1 MKIFFQANLT
11 VPEELKQR
19 FQKII
24 NILEKNGVNYFSN
37 LQPEKFA
44 KAEIF
49 IFNQINAVIIE
60 GSKLNPESSYILA
73 LALSQKKP
81 ILYLVAKGTLLEE
94 EIKKLT
100 NDKKL
105 ANCFYFHFYNEN
117 NLEKILSDFI
127 DLIGAGDVRREVA
140 NIKFT
145 LRLTPRM
152 ERYLAWKVTHTKMKK
167 ADYLRVLLN
176 QLIENDEEYKNYL
189 KGE

>member
-1 MKIFFQANLT
+1 MKIFFQANPNS
-11 VPEELKQR
+11 PEELKQR
-19 FQKII
+19 FQRII

-49 IFNQINAVIIE
+49 IFNQIDAVIIE
-60 GSKLNPESSYILA
+60 GSKLNPEANYILA

-81 ILYLVAKGTLLEE
+81 IMFLVNRGTILDEG
-94 EIKKLT
+94 IRKLSD
-100 NDKKL
+100 DKKL
-105 ANCFYFHFYNEN
+105 ANIFYFHFYNDN
-117 NLEKILSDFI
+117 NLEKILANFI
-127 DLIGAGDVRREVA
+127 DLIGAGDARREIA

-145 LRLTPRM
+145 LRMTPRI